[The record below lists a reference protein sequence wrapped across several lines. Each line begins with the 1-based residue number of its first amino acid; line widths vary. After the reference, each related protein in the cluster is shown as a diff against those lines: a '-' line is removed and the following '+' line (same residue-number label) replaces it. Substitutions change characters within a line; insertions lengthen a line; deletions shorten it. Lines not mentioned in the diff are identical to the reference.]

1 MAEYAAGRF
10 SIREVTVNGLN
21 PQAAGFYRHTGFET
35 YKRTALNESC
45 DPYPLL
51 YMRLK

>member
-1 MAEYAAGRF
+1 MVEYAAGRL
-10 SIREVTVNGLN
+10 SIREVNVNGLN
-21 PQAAGFYRHTGFET
+21 PQDAGFYRHTGFET

-51 YMRLK
+51 FMRLR